1 MLEVLKRVVA
11 FYECY
16 HFSIVDDF
24 DSFYV
29 KYYLFPTLSKLLC
42 YNIDI
47 LILKPQGGPHMR
59 NIFGTVDNTF
69 NEIREKSLF
78 QWLEEME
85 AHEDIAVRGGVKLTR
100 EYIQHLKEEIRR
112 LESENDLKAQYLKK
126 LKEKKK

>member
-1 MLEVLKRVVA
+1 
-11 FYECY
+11 
-16 HFSIVDDF
+16 
-24 DSFYV
+24 
-29 KYYLFPTLSKLLC
+29 
-42 YNIDI
+42 
-47 LILKPQGGPHMR
+47 MR

>member
-1 MLEVLKRVVA
+1 M
-11 FYECY
+11 
-16 HFSIVDDF
+16 
-24 DSFYV
+24 
-29 KYYLFPTLSKLLC
+29 
-42 YNIDI
+42 
-47 LILKPQGGPHMR
+47 
-59 NIFGTVDNTF
+59 FGIVDNTF